1 MKLTKIVNSQLKD
14 SMAFDTVGAAVDFV
28 THTTNRIIS
37 AFINQ
42 TFVQANIINLPAK
55 IQEVRQDQRVL
66 QAEIDYYNRREAR
79 KKEFLQIQQ
88 KPIETDLQITV
99 YQDGKNERLQQIKQE
114 EIEDR
119 SKLSILYLDLSRK
132 TTASEIAL
140 KQQEIQGIF
149 DQQKWPGVLSR
160 DEAQRI
166 FVDEQKKPRLL
177 MLVPPPDISDDFPIS
192 FRDSLKKEIRNQLK
206 LFLEK
211 YYPLGS
217 DFCPVEFYGKY
228 FERSVFDA
236 EVKQL
241 ETILSAVPTAIIY
254 TDITDHEIY
263 FNVRFW
269 GLQEPVSLSF
279 EPLNWEELKR
289 ELEEAGNDETKSWRA
304 IRQTIVILHK
314 LLAAFLA
321 DWYYLNINPNYEPQ
335 LFNLSSDFPSIWT
348 DKMIEK
354 LKLIRQTYRN
364 IYNNELKVS
373 ANSQKERPKFWR
385 CVNTLDGHSDQ
396 IFSVAINP
404 DGKTFASGSADHKI
418 KVWNLE
424 TGEIIHTLTGHSNYV
439 RSVNFS
445 SDGKTMASGS
455 YDKTF
460 KLWHSL
466 KGKTFIE
473 HSGSV
478 TAIAFS
484 PDGKTYATAS
494 LDTTVKIWDLSD
506 EKLIYTLTAHKNSI
520 NSIVFSIDG
529 ENLISCGCDQSIKIW
544 NVKTGVV
551 DISITDNSES
561 INTIAISPDGKI
573 FATGSDHNTIKLWDL
588 ATGELIHTFYGHT
601 NCVNSVAFSPDGKT
615 LASCSNDKT
624 IKLWHLETKELI
636 NTLSEHSLTVYCVA
650 FSPDGKT
657 IISGSADHTIK
668 IWKHD

>member
-14 SMAFDTVGAAVDFV
+14 SMAFDTVGAAVGFV

-42 TFVQANIINLPAK
+42 TLFQENIINLPAK
-55 IQEVRQDQRVL
+55 VQEVRQDQRVL

-79 KKEFLQIQQ
+79 KKEFLQIQ
-88 KPIETDLQITV
+88 KIRTETNLQIPADG
-99 YQDGKNERLQQIKQE
+99 DGKEERLQQIKQE

-119 SKLSILYLDLSRK
+119 SKLSILYLDLSRE
-132 TTASEIAL
+132 TTANEIAL
-140 KQQEIQGIF
+140 KQKEIQGIF

-206 LFLEK
+206 LFLEN

-289 ELEEAGNDETKSWRA
+289 QLEEAGNDETKCWRA

-335 LFNLSSDFPSIWT
+335 LFKLGSDFPSIWT
-348 DKMIEK
+348 DKMMEK

-364 IYNNELKVS
+364 IYNNELKVLAS
-373 ANSQKERPKFWR
+373 SQKERPKFWR
-385 CVNTLDGHSDQ
+385 CVNTLYGHSDQ
-396 IFSVAINP
+396 IFSVAVNP
-404 DGKTFASGSADHKI
+404 DGKTFASGSADHNI
-418 KVWNLE
+418 KVWNIE

-439 RSVNFS
+439 RSVTFS
-445 SDGKTMASGS
+445 PDGQTIASGS

-473 HSGSV
+473 HSGGLTSV
-478 TAIAFS
+478 AFS
-484 PDGKTYATAS
+484 PDGKTYATGS
-494 LDTTVKIWDLSD
+494 LDSTVKIWDLSN
-506 EKLIYTLTAHKNSI
+506 EKLMYTLTAHENSI

-529 ENLISCGCDQSIKIW
+529 QNLISGGCDQSIKIW
-544 NVKTGVV
+544 NLKTGMV
-551 DISITDNSES
+551 DITITNQES
-561 INTIAISPDGKI
+561 VNTIAISPEGKI
-573 FATGSDHNTIKLWDL
+573 FATGSDNNTIKLWDL
-588 ATGELIHTFYGHT
+588 ATGDLIHTYYGHT
-601 NCVNSVAFSPDGKT
+601 NCVTSVAFSPDGKT

-624 IKLWHLETKELI
+624 IKLWHLGTKELI

-657 IISGSADHTIK
+657 IISGGADNTIK
-668 IWKHD
+668 IWQHD

>member
-1 MKLTKIVNSQLKD
+1 
-14 SMAFDTVGAAVDFV
+14 MAFDTVGAAVGFV

-42 TFVQANIINLPAK
+42 TLVQENIVNLPAK
-55 IQEVRQDQRVL
+55 VQEVRQDQRVL

-79 KKEFLQIQQ
+79 KKEFLQIE
-88 KPIETDLQITV
+88 KTGLDADLPISADQEV
-99 YQDGKNERLQQIKQE
+99 KNARLQQIKQE

-119 SKLSILYLDLSRK
+119 SKLSVLYLDLSREA
-132 TTASEIAL
+132 TANEIGI
-140 KQQEIQGIF
+140 KQKEIQGIF

-254 TDITDHEIY
+254 TDITDHEVY

-279 EPLNWEELKR
+279 EPLDWEELKR
-289 ELEEAGNDETKSWRA
+289 QLEEAGSDETKSLRT

-348 DKMIEK
+348 DKMMEK

-364 IYNNELKVS
+364 IYNNELKIL

-385 CVNTLDGHSDQ
+385 CVNTLYGHSDH
-396 IFSVAINP
+396 IFSVAVNP
-404 DGKTFASGSADHKI
+404 DGKTFASGSADKSI
-418 KVWNLE
+418 KVWNIE

-439 RSVNFS
+439 RSVTFS
-445 SDGKTMASGS
+445 HDGKIIASGS
-455 YDKTF
+455 DDKTF

-473 HSGSV
+473 HSDGVNSV
-478 TAIAFS
+478 AFS
-484 PDGKTYATAS
+484 PDSQTYATAS
-494 LDTTVKIWDLSD
+494 LDKTVKIWDLIN
-506 EKLIYTLTAHKNSI
+506 EKLIYNLIAHENSI

-529 ENLISCGCDQSIKIW
+529 QHLISAGCDQSIKIW
-544 NVKTGVV
+544 NVRTGMV
-551 DISITDNSES
+551 DTTIADHSES
-561 INTIAISPDGKI
+561 INTIAVSPDGKT
-573 FATGSDHNTIKLWDL
+573 FATGSDNNTIKLWYL
-588 ATGELIHTFYGHT
+588 ATGELINTFAGHT
-601 NCVNSVAFSPDGKT
+601 DCVNSIAFSPDGKT

-624 IKLWHLETKELI
+624 IRLWHLETKELI
-636 NTLSEHSLTVYCVA
+636 NTLVEHSLNVYCVA

-657 IISGSADHTIK
+657 IVSGSADNTIK
-668 IWKHD
+668 IWQYN